1 MQGKLSMARK
11 PVMLIVLDGWGI
23 RETEHGNAIAQA
35 ETPNF
40 DRWRST
46 CERAILHSSGQH
58 VGLTPGQ
65 MGNSEVGHLNL
76 GAGRIVYQDISRI
89 ANAIA
94 DGSLARHTV
103 LQDAIRHVR
112 ESRKQLHL
120 IGLLGSGGV
129 HSHSDHL
136 YALLDIARENAIDPV
151 LHVITDGR
159 DTPTQNGISFCRELT
174 DKLAVDGNGRVA
186 TVSGRYY
193 AMDRDR
199 RWERTRLAYDAM
211 AFRVAER
218 RVPDA
223 QSAIQM
229 SYDAGLTDEF
239 IKPTVIGDDDSL
251 TIDPGDVL
259 LCYNFRADRMRQLAR
274 AFVQRDFAGADQF
287 PMHAAAFRKFGQVE
301 NFVFILDG
309 DQRNGNVEQRTRQEA
324 GQEISVLYLPGQDAP
339 ERWIWDRLQHGHEA
353 LESEVGVGAAEL
365 AEQMGRLN
373 SVYDS
378 ASDRPSEIAKTKL
391 RGLSE
396 ALNRT
401 VPDLCRVVARLEAG
415 RADSDLQPFVEHL
428 ESALLKWRAE

>member
-1 MQGKLSMARK
+1 MARK